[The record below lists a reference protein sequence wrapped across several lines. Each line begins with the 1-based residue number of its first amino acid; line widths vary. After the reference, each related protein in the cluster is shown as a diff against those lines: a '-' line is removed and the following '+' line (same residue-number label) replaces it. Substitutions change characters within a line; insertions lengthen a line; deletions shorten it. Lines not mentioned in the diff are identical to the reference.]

1 MEEQQNKS
9 GTSYGN
15 IFKTTFLFGFVQ
27 VFKAII
33 SIVKNKLVA
42 MLIGPEGMGL
52 LGIYNSTMVLLQTGA
67 GLGINQSA
75 VRDIAEANGEGNK
88 NRISRIIYVTNKV
101 VLFTGA
107 LGCFITL
114 ILSYWLSEWTL
125 HSSQYT
131 TAYCILSIAVACNI
145 MNDGK
150 QAILK
155 GKRQLL
161 SLAKASII
169 GTIVGLVTAI
179 PLYYFFGMDGIV
191 PEILIASILALLTS
205 QYFVK
210 KIEVDQVNLPL
221 QEIANEAKSMIKV
234 GVALMFVAFI
244 QIIVTVSINSYML
257 SKGGLADVGCFNA
270 GFTILS
276 SYFGVVITAL
286 MTDYYPRI
294 SSVNSDNEK
303 LQDELNKQAKV
314 SLVLCCPMFVFF
326 MVYSSFLIQLLYT
339 DEFLPAADYVLFG
352 IYWTLITICSNQV
365 DLILVAKG
373 RIKIFTGIAILIRT
387 TQLLLCI
394 FLYNKLGLL
403 GMGISYA
410 ILGIMH
416 MTIMTIVVYRNYNIR
431 FDRTF
436 LKLAGIVLFFSII
449 ASILSTMDNKV
460 VSYSIGGFLSLASVY
475 FSFYT
480 SKRVLKIDF
489 VLFIKSKIAK

>member
-27 VFKAII
+27 VFKAVIA
-33 SIVKNKLVA
+33 IVKNKLVA
-42 MLIGPEGMGL
+42 ILIGPEGMGL

-75 VRDIAEANGEGNK
+75 VRDIAEADNISDR
-88 NRISRIIYVTNKV
+88 NRISRIICVTNKV

-131 TAYCILSIAVACNI
+131 IAYCFLSIAVACNI
-145 MNDGK
+145 INDGK

-155 GKRQLL
+155 GKRQLY

-169 GTIVGLVTAI
+169 GTFVGLVTAI
-179 PLYYFFGMDGIV
+179 PLYYLFGKNGIV
-191 PEILIASILALLTS
+191 PEIIIASIFALLTS
-205 QYFVK
+205 QYFVR
-210 KIEVDQVNLPL
+210 KIEINKISISLN
-221 QEIANEAKSMIKV
+221 EITSEAKSMIKV

-244 QIIVTVSINSYML
+244 QIIVTVAVNSYIL
-257 SKGGLADVGCFNA
+257 SKGGLSDVGCFNA

-294 SSVNSDNEK
+294 SSVNTDNEK
-303 LQDELNKQAKV
+303 LQDELNKQSKV
-314 SLVLCCPMFVFF
+314 SIVLCCPMFVFF
-326 MVYSSFLIQLLYT
+326 MVYSSLFIQLLYT
-339 DEFLPAADYVLFG
+339 DEFLPAADYILFG

-373 RIKIFTGIAILIRT
+373 KIKIFTGIAIFIRLSQLI
-387 TQLLLCI
+387 LCI
-394 FLYNKLGLL
+394 TLYNNFGLL
-403 GMGISYA
+403 GLGVSYA

-416 MTIMTIVVYRNYNIR
+416 MTLMTTVVYSKYNIR
-431 FDRTF
+431 FDSTF
-436 LKLAGIVLFFSII
+436 LKLAGVVLCFSII
-449 ASILSTMDNKV
+449 ASILSIIDNKIFSFV
-460 VSYSIGGFLSLASVY
+460 IGGFLTFLSAMFSL
-475 FSFYT
+475 YT
-480 SKRVLKIDF
+480 SRRVLKIDF
-489 VLFIKSKIAK
+489 LSILKEKVK